1 MTDETT
7 DQPQGVPAPV
17 DEDAAPAVTP
27 TPPAS
32 PAPVD
37 VESIVATRLREWEE
51 KRITPL
57 QTLLNE
63 KNEEIKRLKTA
74 SMSEEQREQL
84 EIEER
89 ERERQ
94 QFETERWLFQKSR
107 ENPQVAGVLEKFLS
121 LDDPDEQFALLV
133 QAMTPAAPTPTP
145 TPEASDQVP
154 DVDPNNPVPKA
165 PLGQIPDGTQMT
177 REMRHRLL
185 KQYDYLDS

>member
-17 DEDAAPAVTP
+17 DEDAAPAATE

-37 VESIVATRLREWEE
+37 VESIVTTRLSEWEE
-51 KRITPL
+51 KRIKPL

-63 KNEEIKRLKTA
+63 RNEEIKRLKTA
-74 SMSEEQREQL
+74 SMSEEQRAQL
-84 EIEER
+84 EIEEQ

-107 ENPQVAGVLEKFLS
+107 ENAEAAAALEKFLS
-121 LDDPDEQFALLV
+121 LDDPDEQWTIWSAAFA
-133 QAMTPAAPTPTP
+133 PK
-145 TPEASDQVP
+145 TPEAAPAPEPSDQVA
-154 DVDPNNPVPKA
+154 DIDHNNPVPKA

-185 KQYDYLDS
+185 KQYDYLES